1 MRRRDLPAPPG
12 DYHSD
17 VADAWNARVTA
28 LCEDIVVQRD
38 LLLGQIHAVYTMLS
52 RLDALVNTG
61 TSRLPGWPDE
71 TSGRGLCHAREWNQ
85 VLPMVARFP
94 TVRATSNHYPFK
106 PVNPSPVPALWFMEP
121 YAPDM
126 TPRMLKIG
134 ITDAGRGLVALE
146 VSQAYAKEVSTP
158 K

>member
-12 DYHSD
+12 DYQSD

-28 LCEDIVVQRD
+28 LCEDIAVQRD

-61 TSRLPGWPDE
+61 PSRLPGWPDE
-71 TSGRGLCHAREWNQ
+71 TLSWGPCHPREWNQ
-85 VLPMVARFP
+85 FQPMVALSNG
-94 TVRATSNHYPFK
+94 ATHVKRYPFK
-106 PVNPSPVPALWFMEP
+106 PVIPSPVPALWFIEP
-121 YAPDM
+121 HAPDLS
-126 TPRMLKIG
+126 PRMLNIG

-146 VSQAYAKEVSTP
+146 VSQAYAKEVPTP